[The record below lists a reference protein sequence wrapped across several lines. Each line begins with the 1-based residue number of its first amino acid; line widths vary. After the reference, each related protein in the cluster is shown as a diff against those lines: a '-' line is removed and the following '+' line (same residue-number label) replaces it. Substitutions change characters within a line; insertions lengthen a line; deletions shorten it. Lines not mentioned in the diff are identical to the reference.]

1 MPSVTPIGI
10 DLGTTFSAVSFVD
23 AEGQTQ
29 LLRNSEG
36 HFLTPSV
43 VLFQEECIKVG
54 ADAWKLATE
63 MPACIA
69 ENVKRDMG
77 YSAYRR
83 KILNQEYPP
92 EVIQGCIL
100 RQIQKDIAQAI
111 SGEYATV
118 ITVPAYFDEARRK
131 ATADAGAMSGLPVLD
146 IVNEPTAAALAF
158 GERLGYLS
166 PEGAPTEQLTLLVYD
181 LGGGT
186 FDVTIMQLSSKGVT
200 TLATDGDYE
209 LGGIHWDERLADY
222 ARQKFMQIWPDAEA
236 LSEID
241 RLRLVRAAQGVKHEL
256 SHRPIAMLEFESAGR
271 PMKLPISRQEFEA
284 ITTDLVARTV
294 FTTNQALREAKLL
307 WHQIDRLLLVG
318 GSTRMPAIRNAMQKS
333 SGLIP
338 DDAVHPDEA
347 VARGAAIYARFL
359 LGARGIDPTVPK
371 LRVSDVNSHGLGIE
385 GVNQETLRIEN
396 VTVIPRNTPLPLEV
410 SRQFVTKVE
419 NQRSVK
425 VQLLEGNS
433 TMPQQCSRLAIAA
446 IKNLPPGLPAGTPIK
461 VRYRIEANGRLHVD
475 ASVVGHGTEAK
486 IELER
491 VRGLPDQKVRQWREI
506 ICRDGG
512 YRDFE
517 DAIEGLLAKPSVSGE
532 PEVVPTNSQQPPKEY
547 ESPNPRK
554 VDAAVDFGAPQAAA
568 TRLHQMYEEHYLAD
582 EDDQQSTSSD
592 GVSDTPISVGRRRYR
607 RRKELPLIVNLM
619 GHLTA
624 GIVGLTLGYYLLCWV
639 RPDLNFLELRL
650 PGLRS
655 TPRLSGQLELR
666 D

>member
-1 MPSVTPIGI
+1 MPSVIPVGI
-10 DLGTTFSAVSFVD
+10 DLGTTLSAVSYVD
-23 AEGQTQ
+23 GEGQTQ
-29 LLRNSEG
+29 LVRNSRGEY
-36 HFLTPSV
+36 LTPSV

-54 ADAWKLATE
+54 ADAWELATE
-63 MPACIA
+63 LPACVA

-77 YSAYRR
+77 YSYYRR
-83 KILNQEYPP
+83 KIQDQNYPP

-100 RQIQKDIAQAI
+100 RQIQKEIAGSI
-111 SGEYATV
+111 HGEYAVV

-131 ATADAGAMSGLPVLD
+131 ATSDAGVMSGLPVLD

-166 PEGAPTEQLTLLVYD
+166 AEGAPAEQLTLLVYD

-209 LGGIHWDERLADY
+209 LGGIHWDERLAEY
-222 ARQKFMQIWPDAEA
+222 ASQKFAQIWPDADA
-236 LSEID
+236 ISETD
-241 RLRLVRAAQGVKHEL
+241 RLRLIRAAQGVKHEL
-256 SHRPIAMLEFESAGR
+256 SHLPIAMLEFESAGWA
-271 PMKLPISRQEFEA
+271 MKLPVSRQEFESL
-284 ITTDLVARTV
+284 TSDLVARTV

-318 GSTRMPAIRNAMQKS
+318 GSTRMPAVRKAMQEA

-371 LRVSDVNSHGLGIE
+371 LRVRDVNSHGLGIE

-410 SRQFVTKVE
+410 VRQFVTKV
-419 NQRSVK
+419 NDQRSVK

-433 TMPQQCSRLAIAA
+433 SMPEQCSRLAVAA
-446 IKNLPPGLPAGTPIK
+446 IKNLPPGLPAGSPIQVK
-461 VRYRIEANGRLHVD
+461 YRIEANGRLHVE
-475 ASVVGHGTEAK
+475 ANVIGHGTEAK
-486 IELER
+486 IELAR
-491 VRGLPDQKVRQWREI
+491 VRGLSDQKVRQWREV

-517 DAIEGLLAKPSVSGE
+517 DVVESLLSDASTPAKENNSPLQN
-532 PEVVPTNSQQPPKEY
+532 EVAPTTE
-547 ESPNPRK
+547 ESARPQTLA
-554 VDAAVDFGAPQAAA
+554 AAVDFGAPQAAA
-568 TRLHQMYEEHYLAD
+568 VRLLRFYEDHTSAQDRD
-582 EDDQQSTSSD
+582 EEASEAEDKSEEEFK
-592 GVSDTPISVGRRRYR
+592 VRRIRRRPG
-607 RRKELPLIVNLM
+607 KDLPVIVNLL

-624 GIVGLTLGYYLLCWV
+624 GALGLTLGYLLLCWV
-639 RPDLNFLELRL
+639 RPDLNFLELSL
-650 PGLRS
+650 PWISPSVR
-655 TPRLSGQLELR
+655 P
-666 D
+666 